1 MFSHREFLTFLSH
14 SCPAAVYSVHAPVLR
29 GCTGARYET
38 QSMEEVIVRRRSSI
52 GIAPLY
58 VLVEYCSDLEL
69 GERLLAVR
77 DSISRDARG

>member
-1 MFSHREFLTFLSH
+1 
-14 SCPAAVYSVHAPVLR
+14 
-29 GCTGARYET
+29 
-38 QSMEEVIVRRRSSI
+38 MEEVIVRRRSSI